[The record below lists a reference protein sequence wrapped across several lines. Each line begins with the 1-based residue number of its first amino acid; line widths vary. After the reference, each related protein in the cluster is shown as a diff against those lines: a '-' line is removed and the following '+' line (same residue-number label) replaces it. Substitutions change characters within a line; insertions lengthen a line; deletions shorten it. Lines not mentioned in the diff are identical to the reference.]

1 MKYRHL
7 AWIAAGLTFSVIVL
21 GGYVRLSDAGLG
33 CPDWP
38 GCYGHITWPD
48 EAHEIEQANAN
59 YSERAVEI
67 GKAWREM
74 VHRYLATFL
83 GMLVLVLFV
92 WAYRRRHLESY
103 ALPLVALIAVIF
115 QGMLGMWTVTW
126 KLHPTVVMSHLLGGL
141 TVLSLLV
148 WLACSRTP
156 NFTPYRYAGHVKQ
169 SMIIVGGI
177 LLLLQIA
184 LGGWT
189 SSNYAAL
196 ACVGFPQCNGLWWP
210 EMDFMQAINLY
221 KKIGPNYEFGV
232 KDAPARMAI
241 QMMHRMGAVVVTAY
255 FAWLIF
261 RLTRNREL
269 LPLGLSLLVLL
280 SLQIA
285 LGIIN
290 VTYSLPLVVATLHNG
305 VAALL
310 VANMVMLLYKTR
322 RGKQAHQ

>member
-7 AWIAAGLTFSVIVL
+7 AWFAVGLTLCVIVL

-38 GCYGHITWPD
+38 GCYGHVTWPN
-48 EAHEIEQANAN
+48 EAHEIEKANA
-59 YSERAVEI
+59 SFIERAVEV

-74 VHRYLATFL
+74 VHRYLATVL
-83 GMLVLVLFV
+83 GMVAIALFV
-92 WAYRRRHLESY
+92 WAFRRRQLESY
-103 ALPLVALIAVIF
+103 ALPLIALMAVIF
-115 QGMLGMWTVTW
+115 QGVLGMWTVTW
-126 KLHPTVVMSHLLGGL
+126 KLHPTVVMSHLMGGL
-141 TVLSLLV
+141 TVLSLFV
-148 WLACSRTP
+148 WLAISRTP
-156 NFTPYRYAGHVKQ
+156 SFTPYRYAGHVKQ
-169 SMIIVGGI
+169 WMIIVGT
-177 LLLLQIA
+177 LLLMMQIA

-210 EMDFMQAINLY
+210 EMDFAQALDLY
-221 KKIGPNYEFGV
+221 KKIGPDYEFGV

-241 QMMHRMGAVVVTAY
+241 QMMHRLGALVVTVY

-261 RLTRNREL
+261 KLTRNREL
-269 LPLGLSLLVLL
+269 MPLGLSLLVLL
-280 SLQIA
+280 AIQIA

-290 VTYSLPLVVATLHNG
+290 VTYSLPLVVATMHNG

-310 VANMVMLLYKTR
+310 LVNMVMLIYKTR
-322 RGKQAHQ
+322 KS

>member
-7 AWIAAGLTFSVIVL
+7 AWFAVFWTLCVIVF
-21 GGYVRLSDAGLG
+21 GAYVRLSDAGLG

-38 GCYGHITWPD
+38 GCFGHFTWPN
-48 EAHEIEQANAN
+48 EAHEIAEANEVFT
-59 YSERAVEI
+59 ERAVEVD
-67 GKAWREM
+67 KAWKEM
-74 VHRYLATFL
+74 VHRYLAKVLGVIAIFLFAWAFARKHLEPYALSLVILVAVILQGIL
-83 GMLVLVLFV
+83 GML
-92 WAYRRRHLESY
+92 
-103 ALPLVALIAVIF
+103 
-115 QGMLGMWTVTW
+115 TVDW

-156 NFTPYRYAGHVKQ
+156 SFTPYRYAGHVKQ

-232 KDAPARMAI
+232 KDAPARTAI

-269 LPLGLSLLVLL
+269 LPLGLSLLALL

-310 VANMVMLLYKTR
+310 VANMLMLLYKTR

>member
-7 AWIAAGLTFSVIVL
+7 AWFAAGLTLCVIIL

-38 GCYGHITWPD
+38 GCYGHLAWPN
-48 EAHEIEQANAN
+48 EAHEIEKANATFT
-59 YSERAVEI
+59 ERAVEV

-74 VHRYLATFL
+74 VHRYLATIL
-83 GMLVLVLFV
+83 GMVAIALVV

-103 ALPLVALIAVIF
+103 TLPSIILLVVIF

-126 KLHPTVVMSHLLGGL
+126 KLHPSIVMSHLIGGL

-156 NFTPYRYAGHVKQ
+156 SMTPYRYAGHVKQ
-169 SMIIVGGI
+169 WMVVVGTG
-177 LLLLQIA
+177 LLMLQIA

-189 SSNYAAL
+189 SANYAAL
-196 ACVGFPQCNGLWWP
+196 ACVGFPQCNGVWWP
-210 EMDFMQAINLY
+210 EMDFVQALDIF
-221 KKIGPNYEFGV
+221 KKYGPDYEFGV
-232 KDAPARMAI
+232 KDGPARMAI
-241 QMMHRMGAVVVTAY
+241 QMMHRIGAVVVTLY

-261 RLTRNREL
+261 KLTRNREL
-269 LPLGLSLLVLL
+269 MPLGLSLLLL
-280 SLQIA
+280 LVIQIT

-290 VTYSLPLVVATLHNG
+290 VTYSLPLLVATLHNG

-310 VANMVMLLYKTR
+310 MANMVMLLYKTR
-322 RGKQAHQ
+322 KTE